1 MREARPS
8 SSAGREQQL
17 EPQRCGPAPQQQQ
30 TQEATQRVSLHYG
43 AAQLD
48 AFLEAVYARRVRITP
63 GSVGWLM
70 EMGGYLECPLITSA
84 CCQYLRSALAPPSCV
99 DVLLMAHQYHCGQL
113 RRDALSFLCAR
124 LPSLLQSEW
133 RPSLARLPRELLVEL
148 LGSEELVVES

>member
-48 AFLEAVYARRVRITP
+48 AFLEAVYGGSKSQARVVWGGTTVRIP
-63 GSVGWLM
+63 GSRLAQAGM
-70 EMGGYLECPLITSA
+70 
-84 CCQYLRSALAPPSCV
+84 RSAPP
-99 DVLLMAHQYHCGQL
+99 LPPPHQ
-113 RRDALSFLCAR
+113 RRR
-124 LPSLLQSEW
+124 
-133 RPSLARLPRELLVEL
+133 
-148 LGSEELVVES
+148 